1 VSNTDLIIKSVNG
14 DYEVKFLSIAD
25 IVSNI
30 SSQDE
35 HYLVVDKNVYPI
47 LKQYNDLNNG
57 RIFLIDALEEN
68 KNLSKVWEI
77 CAWLASENATKK
89 AVLVGIGGGIV
100 QDLTTFS
107 AHIYFRGIDWVNIP
121 TTLLSQADSCIGS
134 KCALNLSGHK
144 NQIGVIHTPRQILI
158 STDFLSTLPR
168 SEIESGFGEIAKLSV
183 TGPNSFFEEFSKYL
197 QENQKNLSE
206 IGHLIRLSL
215 LAKRAIIEEDEYES
229 NLRRILNYGHTFGH
243 AIESLTQT
251 RVVHGDAVVMGMQI
265 INQLGSIWGITS
277 NQFMNNFDRHLYK
290 YFSGLRL
297 PDISSK
303 QFMSEISRD
312 KKVQSKVI
320 HLAIPAN
327 IGVIEIVPRKIDANL
342 EADIQKAIDNVR
354 LLYSA

>member
-1 VSNTDLIIKSVNG
+1 VSNADLIIKSVNG

-25 IVSNI
+25 IVSSI
-30 SSQDE
+30 LSQDE
-35 HYLVVDKNVYPI
+35 YYLVVDQNVVPI

-57 RIFLIDALEEN
+57 RVFLIDALEEN
-68 KNLSKVWEI
+68 KSLSKVAEI

-107 AHIYFRGIDWVNIP
+107 SHIYFRGIDWINVP

-183 TGPNSFFEEFSKYL
+183 TGPNSFFEEFSEYL
-197 QENQKNLSE
+197 QKNQKKLSE

-215 LAKRAIIEEDEYES
+215 LAKKAIIEEDEYES

-243 AIESLTQT
+243 AIESLTQNK
-251 RVVHGDAVVMGMQI
+251 VVHGDAVVMGMQI
-265 INQLGSIWGITS
+265 INQLGLLWEITS
-277 NQFMNNFDRHLYK
+277 TQFMDNFDRQLYK

-297 PDISSK
+297 PDISST
-303 QFMSEISRD
+303 QFISEISRD
-312 KKVQSKVI
+312 KKVQSRVI
-320 HLAIPAN
+320 HLAIPVN
-327 IGVIEIVPRKIDANL
+327 IGDIQIVPREIDANL
-342 EADIQKAIDNVR
+342 EADIKKAIDNVR